1 MSLPIP
7 EKFHDLLTRPI
18 LCAFTTI
25 NPDGQPHTVPVW
37 CDFDG
42 EHVRL
47 NAPAATKKARNLDTN
62 NKLSVL
68 IIDPQNPGHWIEIQ
82 GHVGEVR
89 DDAHGSD
96 IDGSFFRRSQGT
108 RARKAAQSAAGV
120 RATPH
125 TISVTN
131 TTQRLISPSL
141 GKRLG
146 RPRLVYG

>member
-7 EKFHDLLTRPI
+7 EKFHDLLSRPI

-47 NAPAATKKARNLDTN
+47 NAPATTKKARNLDTN

-89 DDAHGSD
+89 DDAHGSLD
-96 IDGSFFRRSQGT
+96 HINKLSEKYTGNPVYQPRGNSGT
-108 RARKAAQSAAGV
+108 NREMYVIEAVKINGM
-120 RATPH
+120 
-125 TISVTN
+125 
-131 TTQRLISPSL
+131 
-141 GKRLG
+141 
-146 RPRLVYG
+146 